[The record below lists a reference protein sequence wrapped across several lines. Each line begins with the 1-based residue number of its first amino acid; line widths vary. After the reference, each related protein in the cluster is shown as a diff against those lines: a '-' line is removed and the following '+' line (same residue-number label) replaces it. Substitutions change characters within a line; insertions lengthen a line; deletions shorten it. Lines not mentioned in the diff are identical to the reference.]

1 VRSMRAARRL
11 LCATFNAADPS
22 GTTGGHY
29 KEVFMS
35 ASQTLSPLLTST
47 APASSLEGAEDLAL
61 RHFGVKAKARLLTSE
76 RDQNFHLVGTDGQDY
91 VLKITNSAED
101 PAVTNLQ
108 TMALL
113 HIAKTNPCLP
123 VPRLFPTQEGHYE
136 TTLEFADGRTC
147 LVRLLSYMPGEPLH
161 KVATSLPQSRRLAQ
175 CLAELDL
182 ALRGFFHPAAGHEL
196 LWDLKHAARLRD
208 LLVHIADKDR
218 RALATR
224 FLDSFEASALPVL
237 PNLRAQ
243 IIHNDFNPHNVLVDA
258 KDNGRVTGILDFG
271 DIVHA
276 PLINE
281 VAVGA
286 SYQLGATN
294 VALQALAAF
303 AGAYHAVVP
312 LEEVEVE
319 ILFDLVAAR
328 QVMTVAITEW
338 RANRYPS
345 NRTYIMRNNPR
356 AWAGLESFA
365 PMSREEAQDALRR
378 ACGME

>member
-1 VRSMRAARRL
+1 MAIS
-11 LCATFNAADPS
+11 
-22 GTTGGHY
+22 
-29 KEVFMS
+29 KEIFMS
-35 ASQTLSPLLTST
+35 ASQTFSPLLTST
-47 APASSLEGAEDLAL
+47 APASSLEGAEDIA
-61 RHFGVKAKARLLTSE
+61 RRYFGVTAKASLLTSE
-76 RDQNFHLVGTDGQDY
+76 RDQNFHLTGLDGQDY

-113 HIAKTNPCLP
+113 HVAKTNPALP
-123 VPRLFPTQEGHYE
+123 VPRLFPTLDGHYE
-136 TTLEFADGRTC
+136 TTLEFADGLSC

-161 KVATSLPQSRRLAQ
+161 KAASSPSQIRRLAQ

-196 LWDLKHAARLRD
+196 LWDLKHAARLRE

-224 FLDSFEASALPVL
+224 FLDSFEANALPVL
-237 PNLRAQ
+237 PKLRAQ
-243 IIHNDFNPHNVLVDA
+243 VIHNDFNPHNVLVNVDDTA
-258 KDNGRVTGILDFG
+258 RVSGILDFG

-286 SYQLGATN
+286 SYQVLATHGP
-294 VALQALAAF
+294 LEALAEFVA
-303 AGAYHAVVP
+303 AYHATVP
-312 LEEVEVE
+312 LEDAEIA
-319 ILFDLVAAR
+319 ILFDLIAAR

-365 PMSREEAQDALRR
+365 PLSREDAQNALRR